1 MTPPSW
7 SFFQK
12 IIRFS
17 GATRPLMSKMQ
28 KNTSGPIIPHS
39 FLVMCFCSILV
50 YRQKKGFTSGF
61 DHWGAV
67 NNHFLVHG
75 AIFCKVRPKRPTNNL
90 LGDPRASL
98 LFTSEQ
104 AVFQMQ
110 KYKIQNF
117 KHVKFKVQKYKCVN
131 WKAWE
136 TSTADDYKL
145 PPQNR
150 LLPQKGVTDPHN
162 VVRFCTQ
169 VHYCAF
175 FQHSN

>member
-1 MTPPSW
+1 
-7 SFFQK
+7 
-12 IIRFS
+12 
-17 GATRPLMSKMQ
+17 
-28 KNTSGPIIPHS
+28 
-39 FLVMCFCSILV
+39 
-50 YRQKKGFTSGF
+50 
-61 DHWGAV
+61 
-67 NNHFLVHG
+67 
-75 AIFCKVRPKRPTNNL
+75 
-90 LGDPRASL
+90 
-98 LFTSEQ
+98 
-104 AVFQMQ
+104 MQ

-117 KHVKFKVQKYKCVN
+117 KRVKFKVQKYKCVN

-175 FQHSN
+175 F